1 MTPYRIILAGT
12 LILLSIPALANEA
25 HHPAGAAGE
34 PPAAAAP
41 AAPGK
46 SGADTMTSGT
56 MMGGMMSNEMMSD
69 EMMMNMMSGRNSPM
83 GIMMSPDHVEG
94 RIAFLQTELKLTDKQ
109 EHLWHQVA
117 DALRDNAR
125 SVKEMMAAM
134 PQEMMSEDAAS
145 DTPLTKIDAYERML
159 STRLEALHRL
169 KAALDP
175 FYATLNDT
183 QKTVADKLLVP
194 APMGMM

>member
-1 MTPYRIILAGT
+1 

-34 PPAAAAP
+34 PPAAAAQAVP
-41 AAPGK
+41 EK
-46 SGADTMTSGT
+46 SGAGTMMSGT
-56 MMGGMMSNEMMSD
+56 TMGGMMPSGMMSNGMMK
-69 EMMMNMMSGRNSPM
+69 MMMDMMSGGGGPM

-94 RIAFLQTELKLTDKQ
+94 RIAFLQTELKLTEEQ

-125 SVKEMMAAM
+125 AAKEMMAAM
-134 PQEMMSEDAAS
+134 PKEIMSGDAAS
-145 DTPLTKIDAYERML
+145 TPVTRIDAYERML
-159 STRLEALHRL
+159 STRLEALRRL
-169 KAALDP
+169 KDALDP
-175 FYATLNDT
+175 FYASLHDT
-183 QKTVADKLLVP
+183 QKAAADQLLMP